1 MSLLSR
7 LSRLFNKTPDKQE
20 QKHVAIVGSTNKGKT
35 SLLAAMAAMVAMPES
50 KSFFKQRVI
59 KRKRIKVEIIGPKAV
74 KLCPGKRHAWFN
86 SNVGLIRKPI
96 QYVAT

>member
-1 MSLLSR
+1 MSLLSY

-20 QKHVAIVGSTNKGKT
+20 HVAIVGSTNKGKT
-35 SLLAAMAAMVAMPES
+35 SMLTAMASMVAMTGLKPL
-50 KSFFKQRVI
+50 FGQRVI
-59 KRKRIKVEIIGPKAV
+59 KRQRVKVGIIGPEAV

-96 QYVAT
+96 QYVTT